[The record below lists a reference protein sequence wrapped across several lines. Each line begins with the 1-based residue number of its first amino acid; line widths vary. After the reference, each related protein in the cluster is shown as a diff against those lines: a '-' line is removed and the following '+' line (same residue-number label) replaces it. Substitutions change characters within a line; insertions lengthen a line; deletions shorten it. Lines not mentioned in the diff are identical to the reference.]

1 MSPAVVIPIL
11 KLVIEEAPVVMKMI
25 QDLRAGKLPTE
36 ADWKEL
42 ETLGEYSSKEVMENK
57 PRHSNS

>member
-1 MSPAVVIPIL
+1 MNPAVVIPIL

-42 ETLGEYSSKEVMENK
+42 ETLGEYSSKDASLK
-57 PRHSNS
+57 